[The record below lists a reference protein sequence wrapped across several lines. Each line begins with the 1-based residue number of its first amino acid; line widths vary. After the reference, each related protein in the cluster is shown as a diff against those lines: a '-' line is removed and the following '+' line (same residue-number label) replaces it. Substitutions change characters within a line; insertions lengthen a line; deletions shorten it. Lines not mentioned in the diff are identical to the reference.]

1 MPKCNQ
7 SNFNHVLYN
16 LNRARAKSGDK
27 QKKLIN
33 HLIALQKREE
43 VEGQTTWLK
52 MAKIK
57 ATAKMKKHGV
67 TEQMIQDAIE
77 KKATLATK

>member
-27 QKKLIN
+27 REKA
-33 HLIALQKREE
+33 IAHAIMLRKREQA
-43 VEGQTTWLK
+43 EGKTAWIK
-52 MAKIK
+52 MATYKSD
-57 ATAKMKKHGV
+57 AKLKKYQI
-67 TEQMIQDAIE
+67 TEQMIQDAMN
-77 KKATLATK
+77 KKQSLVA